1 MKTKDFPNIN
11 TTGKHKVNPRELFVP
26 KDDLSQ
32 RKYLS
37 PEYIDYNALTLRE
50 LGSLRNACGV
60 DAVCSKGYVTY
71 TFEGHNIWSND
82 PDVEIDDIF
91 NDKNKELEEEDNTF
105 NKIVPNF

>member
-37 PEYIDYNALTLRE
+37 PEYIDYNALTLR
-50 LGSLRNACGV
+50 
-60 DAVCSKGYVTY
+60 
-71 TFEGHNIWSND
+71 
-82 PDVEIDDIF
+82 
-91 NDKNKELEEEDNTF
+91 
-105 NKIVPNF
+105 